1 VQSLCWQSISWSL
14 VAVLLANIAGVE
26 KNLQVNEQGN
36 RHPCLQ
42 DVLKTGNGFI
52 SAKIS
57 HEGDYEMNNENHE
70 YRYLANNILG
80 VLAGILIGGLA
91 GAVTMLLLAP
101 RSGKDT
107 RRQIR
112 EKGIE
117 LRDRTAEMMEDTMT
131 QVRTNTNKLTMG
143 VKDYSKEVAVEQLDN
158 VSEAA
163 QAGKKAIQNS

>member
-1 VQSLCWQSISWSL
+1 
-14 VAVLLANIAGVE
+14 
-26 KNLQVNEQGN
+26 
-36 RHPCLQ
+36 
-42 DVLKTGNGFI
+42 
-52 SAKIS
+52 
-57 HEGDYEMNNENHE
+57 MNNENHE
-70 YRYLANNILG
+70 YMYLANNILG

-101 RSGKDT
+101 QAGKDT

-143 VKDYSKEVAVEQLDN
+143 VKDYSKEMAVEQLDN
-158 VSEAA
+158 VSDAA